1 MYTYIFFFVLQSLK
15 EEPPIIHFAPSIESG
30 LDNDRRILTDSPVKL
45 LYCGQLITEVPLII
59 GVNGQEGLY
68 RALRKIIISYN

>member
-1 MYTYIFFFVLQSLK
+1 MLQSLK

-30 LDNDRRILTDSPVKL
+30 PDNDRKYLTDSPVKL
-45 LYCGQLITEVPLII
+45 LYGGQLINEVPHII

-68 RALRKIIISYN
+68 RALRKLTYL